1 MEVRALNEAD
11 AEVYRP
17 VRLRALREHPEAF
30 ARSSSSPPATVRW
43 PAPAASI
50 GRRCATESPA
60 SPRAPATRSAW
71 SSTTRN

>member
-30 ARSSSSPPATVRW
+30 ARSPEEAEALEEIQRVALDLR
-43 PAPAASI
+43 
-50 GRRCATESPA
+50 
-60 SPRAPATRSAW
+60 
-71 SSTTRN
+71 